1 MNCNER
7 EYAKVKSPTCARDT
21 SESVPAAMPQSERD
35 GEFDIFSEL
44 HKFRVTLDTK
54 VDGLPALEAQG
65 LFDEPVLKL
74 LREVRD
80 MVGSDVTLATIVQ
93 QIIDV
98 FICVTNLHS
107 SQGYMGVLSSIYLIC
122 SHFGI
127 GRAKVIAPIV
137 AFAKIYLFPDIL
149 DDNRVMSFLETINVS
164 IEDICTYYDQINDSR
179 SSDEESSL
187 SGSIDSEDEYSD
199 EDYNLAHSGLPEDI
213 TLAGM
218 MKLRKVSG
226 LHAQAF
232 EKVSLDA
239 FIDALRQPE
248 RFLGEDS
255 VGGKI
260 IRFLRAAMGI
270 GLMTS
275 MSGDFNVAGVKMFSL
290 RPDKYA
296 SGANFLSTL
305 AEVLQSFADYG
316 FACMSQGT
324 MFPRKEMDRLDAF
337 ELEVR
342 EIKSQLAL
350 FELGCLDKAGQTRH
364 GFMLRVD
371 QLIKE
376 SKYLLGIEK
385 DKYTRAGLLVCYEA
399 LMKVHTKCIAI
410 YRASKLK
417 YTPFGV
423 TIYGNPGVGKSSITD
438 MMMELFFT
446 WKQVKE
452 NWYPDMS
459 WREFFVAVNLDDPFG
474 SNEFPFH
481 LMALGDDFMSKR
493 PEKCSLNNLPFN
505 WVIKTCNPIPS
516 TILKPDVDSKGAC
529 IYQYE
534 IVVITVNKKDAWA
547 GEFCTDEFA
556 FHRRLGFV
564 VTVSVKKRFRIDN
577 SNGLDSDKTDGSEN
591 YWRFD
596 VEYVVQG
603 PDGRTRWLPH
613 YTDEGFPAVGIDIE
627 DFMRIYQREWN
638 RWDDAQKEY
647 LARKNTAKPM
657 KLCKCGIP
665 ERICRSCK
673 YNQSVVDYCM
683 KTNRTMLPTQVRIK
697 RRDNLAAARKLL
709 PDHVS
714 PQLSLSEN
722 QDLLSTFLKDD
733 TSELPPQDVPQ
744 PLTLR
749 QTQRKIDELLSGGK
763 SEIQKPDDLNAE
775 AIIVPAHIANA
786 VYAQCEAGENPS
798 RSEIEQFLS
807 DTYSEY
813 GCLEWIQQV
822 ADHLVATIR
831 DGPDE
836 LLNPAEQLMDMYG
849 DFSYIYPDR
858 DENVWKKVE
867 VEQKENFKF
876 STRDTS
882 TSVYSD
888 YSERTEDVLDLR
900 TPWQRFKSRCSGFSK
915 DLFVNPTDIHIE
927 FDVSQEKTYFES
939 LDETIR
945 RGSGDTWQQWF
956 KYQSACFW
964 SFGFYQENSIRVPW
978 YINMLP
984 DVYKNFNPNVVY
996 ICALTSQ
1003 QMQLDHMCVTT
1014 LFVLQVLSILY
1025 WCIFGNNRWKILF
1038 FNSIVIFYIYYIAE
1052 KYFYIRSRHNAERGD
1067 SILKRYVYSRLTS
1080 EQRDK
1085 LKLLKYAGLALAGA
1099 FIGCKIF
1106 NAVSSPKKVLPGKEP
1121 KQEQKQ
1127 PEACEAEGATY
1138 SFANV
1143 KPVWAQ
1149 VEAVNGEGVTTT
1161 KYTTDQLMSVV
1172 AKNQCVATIY
1182 SKDGLSSSRCNAIM
1196 IGHGMVIFPYHIL
1209 PDEYVKITLHVGKS
1223 VAAGNCI
1230 SAYVHRQDGYN
1241 MTEKDLSVQHIA
1253 QVGDR
1258 KVLLRFFPECTQVA
1272 DHVCKTVFRRL
1283 NTGEVEGNT
1292 HNVRLRPDDF
1302 TSQYGSEEKK
1312 LIKGYLGDYTRLTEK
1327 GLCGQLYI
1335 AHSKQPFIHSIHVAG
1350 KDTRVGSVSFLKE
1363 DFNQA
1368 CEFFKN
1374 KPGKLLIA
1382 ESSEFSPNRDGYSF
1396 DLKPTPSEKSPLNFL
1411 GANTTFEYYGTV
1423 ETRVPRFKSKVKKTI
1438 ICDSVCTEFDVGLCA
1453 KPPPDVPTWQ
1463 HHHACIENTTKTNA
1477 GFPQKFVELAAE
1489 DYMKK
1494 VGPTFEVQ
1502 NRGRIKPLTLEE
1514 CVNGVPGVRG
1524 LEPMNR
1530 KTSAGYPYFKPKNKL
1545 CEIVDDKMYLTER
1558 QIQSYELSLEQWK
1571 KGVRTYEV
1579 FSQSLKD
1586 EAVKLTKEVT
1596 RTFQCSNLNLTL
1608 GLRMFYGPIL
1618 ASLLTNPALYETA
1631 IGVNAESHEWEALI
1645 KATCKYGE
1653 DRIIAGDYK
1662 NYDQRMS
1669 SQVTMASMWILIEL
1683 AKLADFDQE
1692 TLEVMN
1698 TLASEVMFPVI
1709 YMNGDLF
1716 KLLNTTPSGH
1726 SLTTITN
1733 CEDNAIYLR
1742 MAYYALAM
1750 QRKLKHI
1757 PLYHNVSALSTY
1769 GDDNFMSVRKN
1780 FEWYNHTAIAKFFKE
1795 FDVVYTMA
1803 IKDQESVPFISISDL
1818 QFLKRD
1824 VFKDKELNAYLAPLD
1839 EKSIFKSLQFVCD
1852 TEFTPEQSAATNID
1866 NAISAYFQHGR
1877 EKFEAVIP
1885 KLRKIVQDHSL
1896 EQFSVYWDKDY
1907 DFFKRRWIEKYRTGR
1922 YPLVIYPEPPG
1933 YKVEDG
1939 GDVKVYDDNLVRELR
1954 ELSDACIGQ
1963 AVEPDSTPLFSGGEA
1978 DQTVLQL
1985 GH

>member
-1 MNCNER
+1 MG
-7 EYAKVKSPTCARDT
+7 DT
-21 SESVPAAMPQSERD
+21 SESVPAAMPQNER
-35 GEFDIFSEL
+35 ESQFDVFYEL
-44 HKFRVTLDTK
+44 TKFRATLDTEIE
-54 VDGLPALEAQG
+54 GLPALEAQG
-65 LFDEPVLKL
+65 LFEEPVLKL

-80 MVGSDVTLATIVQ
+80 MVGSDVTLAKVVQ

-149 DDNRVMSFLETINVS
+149 DDSRVMSFLQTINVS
-164 IEDICTYYDQINDSR
+164 IEDICNYYDQIYDSR
-179 SSDEESSL
+179 SSDDSS
-187 SGSIDSEDEYSD
+187 SCSSSIDSEDEYSD
-199 EDYNLAHSGLPEDI
+199 EDYNLATSGLPEDI

-226 LHAQAF
+226 LHAQAL

-239 FIDALRQPE
+239 FIDALRQPD
-248 RFLGEDS
+248 RFLGEDAI
-255 VGGKI
+255 GGKI
-260 IRFLRAAMGI
+260 VRFLRAAMGI

-275 MSGDFNVAGVKMFSL
+275 MSGDFSVAGVKMFSI
-290 RPDKYA
+290 RPDKRA

-324 MFPRKEMDRLDAF
+324 MFPRKEMDRLDKF

-342 EIKSQLAL
+342 EIKSQLSL

-371 QLIKE
+371 NAIKE
-376 SKYLLGIEK
+376 SKYLLSIEK

-410 YRASKLK
+410 YRAAKLK

-423 TIYGNPGVGKSSITD
+423 TLYGNPGVGKSSITD

-474 SNEFPFH
+474 SNEFPHH

-493 PEKCSLNNLPFN
+493 PEKCSLNQLPFN
-505 WVIKTCNPIPS
+505 WVIKTCNSIPS

-529 IYQYE
+529 IYNYE

-613 YTDEGFPAVGIDIE
+613 FTDEGFPAVGIEIE

-638 RWDDAQKEY
+638 KWDDAQKEY
-647 LARKNTAKPM
+647 LARKNTANPM

-665 ERICRSCK
+665 ERVCRSCK
-673 YNQSVVDYCM
+673 YNQSVIDYCT
-683 KTNRTMLPTQVRIK
+683 KTNRTMIPARVRSQRHANIS
-697 RRDNLAAARKLL
+697 AAREQL
-709 PDHVS
+709 PDS
-714 PQLSLSEN
+714 PESKPLTLAKTQARIDQLISPELSLSEN
-722 QDLLSTFLKDD
+722 QSSLSEAFL
-733 TSELPPQDVPQ
+733 SAGEFELSP
-744 PLTLR
+744 
-749 QTQRKIDELLSGGK
+749 
-763 SEIQKPDDLNAE
+763 PDDLNAE
-775 AIIVPAHIANA
+775 AVIVPAHIAKA
-786 VYAQCEAGENPS
+786 VFEHCESGVNPT
-798 RSEIEQFLS
+798 RSEIEEFLS
-807 DTYSEY
+807 NTYSEY
-813 GCLEWIQQV
+813 GCHEWIQQV
-822 ADHLVATIR
+822 ADHLLATIR
-831 DGPDE
+831 EGPDQ
-836 LLNPAEQLMDMYG
+836 LLDPAEQLLDMYG
-849 DFSYIYPDR
+849 DISYIYPDR

-867 VEQKENFKF
+867 VEQNNNYRF

-888 YSERTEDVLDLR
+888 DSSERTEVVLDLR
-900 TPWQRFKSRCSGFSK
+900 TRWQRYAAFLWGERR
-915 DLFVNPTDIHIE
+915 DLYVDPSEIHID
-927 FDVSQEKTYFES
+927 FDESVEKTYFES

-945 RGSGDTWQQWF
+945 CGPGDTWQQWF
-956 KYQSACFW
+956 KYRSACFW

-984 DVYKNFNPNVVY
+984 DVYKNFNPHVVY

-1003 QMQLDHMCVTT
+1003 QMRLDHISVTS
-1014 LFVLQVLSILY
+1014 LFALQVSSIVY
-1025 WCIFGNNRWKILF
+1025 WWIFGKNRWKILF
-1038 FNSIVIFYIYYIAE
+1038 FNFIAILYIYYIAE
-1052 KYFYIRSRHNAERGD
+1052 KYFYIRSRHNAARGD
-1067 SILKRYVYSRLTS
+1067 SLLKRYVYSKLTW
-1080 EQRDK
+1080 EQRDR

-1106 NAVSSPKKVLPGKEP
+1106 NAVTSPKKVLQEEEP
-1121 KQEQKQ
+1121 KQEPKQ
-1127 PEACEAEGATY
+1127 TEACEAEGATY

-1149 VEAVNGEGVTTT
+1149 VEAVNGEGITTT
-1161 KYTTDQLMSVV
+1161 KYTTDQLISVV
-1172 AKNQCVATIY
+1172 AKSQCVATIY

-1209 PDEYVKITLHVGKS
+1209 PDEYVKVTLHVGKS
-1223 VAAGNCI
+1223 VVAGNCI
-1230 SAYVHRQDGYN
+1230 SAYLHRQDGYN
-1241 MTEKDLSVQHIA
+1241 MAEKDLSVQHIA

-1258 KVLLRFFPECTQVA
+1258 KVLLKFFPECNQVA
-1272 DHVCKTVFRRL
+1272 DHVCKTVYRRL
-1283 NTGEVEGNT
+1283 NTGEIEGNV
-1292 HNVRLRPDDF
+1292 HNVRLKPDNF
-1302 TSQYGSEEKK
+1302 TSQYGNEQKK

-1327 GLCGQLYI
+1327 GLCGQVYI
-1335 AHSKQPFIHSIHVAG
+1335 AHSKQPFIHSIHIAG

-1363 DFNQA
+1363 DYNQA

-1382 ESSEFSPNRDGYSF
+1382 ESTEFSPNREGYSF
-1396 DLKPTPSEKSPLNFL
+1396 DLKPTPPEKSPLNFL
-1411 GANTTFEYYGTV
+1411 GADTTFEYYGTID
-1423 ETRVPRFKSKVKKTI
+1423 TRVPRFKSKVKKTI
-1438 ICDSVCTEFDVGLCA
+1438 ICESVCQEFGVGLCA
-1453 KPPPDVPTWQ
+1453 KPPPDVPTWA

-1477 GFPQKFVELAAE
+1477 GFPQRLVELAVV

-1502 NRGRIKPLTLEE
+1502 NRGRIKPLTLDE

-1545 CEIVDDKMYLTER
+1545 CDIIDDRMYLTEQ
-1558 QIQSYELSLEQWK
+1558 QIQSYHACLEQWK
-1571 KGVRTYEV
+1571 KGKRTYEV

-1586 EAVKLTKEVT
+1586 EAVKPTKEVT

-1618 ASLLTNPALYETA
+1618 AALLTNPALYELA
-1631 IGVNAESHEWEALI
+1631 IGVNAESPEWEALI

-1669 SQVTMASMWILIEL
+1669 SQITMATMWIQIEL
-1683 AKLADFDQE
+1683 AKLAQYDSE
-1692 TLEVMN
+1692 MIEIMN
-1698 TLASEVMFPVI
+1698 TLASEVMYPVI

-1716 KLLNTTPSGH
+1716 KLLNSTPSGH
-1726 SLTTITN
+1726 SLTTASN
-1733 CEDNAIYLR
+1733 CKDNAIYLR

-1750 QRKLKHI
+1750 LRKLDKI
-1757 PLYHNVSALSTY
+1757 PLYHTVSALSTY
-1769 GDDNFMSVRKN
+1769 GDDNFMSVREG
-1780 FEWYNHTAIAKFFKE
+1780 FDWYNHTAIAEFFKE
-1795 FDVVYTMA
+1795 FNVVYTMA
-1803 IKDQESVPFISISDL
+1803 IKDQESVPFISIKDL

-1824 VFKDKELNAYLAPLD
+1824 IFKDKELNAYLAPLD

-1852 TEFTPEQSAATNID
+1852 TEFTPEQSAATNVD

-1877 EKFEAVIP
+1877 EKFETVIP
-1885 KLRKIVQDHSL
+1885 KLRKIIQDHSL

-1939 GDVKVYDDNLVRELR
+1939 GDAKVYDDKLVRELR

-1963 AVEPDSTPLFSGGEA
+1963 AVEPDSTPLFSGGDA
-1978 DQTVLQL
+1978 DQKVLQL